1 MLALLHTAPRW
12 THALSTVFEWCLV
25 DRITGTTMRRNDF
38 LFFHFQNPY
47 TPKLIP
53 EQPTWLLTAVAEV
66 SPDHQ
71 LSKHFN
77 NTIKSPIRKTL
88 VKLVLGAMS
97 YKSKVSFSIAPVSFL
112 GNQSARRLIFSM

>member
-1 MLALLHTAPRW
+1 M
-12 THALSTVFEWCLV
+12 
-25 DRITGTTMRRNDF
+25 
-38 LFFHFQNPY
+38 
-47 TPKLIP
+47 
-53 EQPTWLLTAVAEV
+53 LLTAVAEV

-88 VKLVLGAMS
+88 VKLVLGAVS

-112 GNQSARRLIFSM
+112 GNQSARRLIFSI